1 MGKIRGEIG
10 GEITGTVGDVTIVTW
25 KGIKI
30 AKRKRGPSTKEPS
43 EALKQQREKFRI
55 ATSYAEEVK
64 VDKEKKKRYEQIAV
78 GTLLNWRT
86 MAVKDY
92 LLPPVINRVD
102 VDDYNGKVGDRIDVH
117 IDDVTVEKV
126 HIKILNPEVKLP
138 SDTKT
143 EEALGEL
150 VEEGDC
156 IRAIEGQDFHWV
168 YRATKELPGK
178 KFVLL
183 IMAEDLAGNDA
194 MTKVE
199 GEV

>member
-1 MGKIRGEIG
+1 
-10 GEITGTVGDVTIVTW
+10 V
-25 KGIKI
+25 
-30 AKRKRGPSTKEPS
+30 RK
-43 EALKQQREKFRI
+43 A
-55 ATSYAEEVK
+55 
-64 VDKEKKKRYEQIAV
+64 
-78 GTLLNWRT
+78 
-86 MAVKDY
+86 
-92 LLPPVINRVD
+92 
-102 VDDYNGKVGDRIDVH
+102 
-117 IDDVTVEKV
+117 
-126 HIKILNPEVKLP
+126 VKLP

-156 IRAIEGQDFHWV
+156 VRAIEGQDFHWV
-168 YRATKELPGK
+168 YRATKELPSK